1 MKFFEIVLN
10 SLSVPILILLM
21 GIICLF
27 ILLLLY
33 FVNKRQIAEIIDSSL
48 ENWDSGENKISLEKS
63 DCVLLF
69 FGTWLEKLSIK
80 YGVNLPVLTGLD
92 DLWIKQI
99 NRKKTKKSVLKVL
112 KYSPDKGL
120 FTILKAALEKEK
132 LQTILMEWINK
143 SGEFLVLRKIALSG
157 NGEAFDG
164 KAALKLFSNDI
175 SELNEMLGDYEWKTR
190 FFATNILIHDTADS
204 SLKAVWAGF
213 NDPSV
218 FVRIVPV
225 QLLQTDNRKKLY
237 SKLEYLLLN
246 DPSFDVRK
254 AAKDRISTDFQ
265 DLYKIIPTKLTITQK
280 LHLIELMDPYSKQ
293 DENLA
298 LELLKSG
305 NKELELY
312 ASRFLLKTGTLQR
325 LLFSADTGYLK
336 AFEDIYSA
344 LQIAVRVNIT
354 SFIELSENNISTG
367 ALLISSRILIKNG
380 DRNIINNLL
389 QKSLEITKG
398 KENIQPYKELYEN
411 SILCACRRGTDE
423 ALELLNNELLRRR
436 YDRSFQ
442 EWILPIL
449 PDNRENI
456 FAPTLISFLKDEKY
470 NTYLELEKSL
480 CRFPA
485 ESILTEI
492 IDILK
497 SNNKWSKSIKI
508 NSLKVLGALKLPHCT
523 QYILENLYLLS
534 IEEANQYSVLLSK
547 NDNSAFRDKVKNILS
562 FGDAISMSHLI
573 AALPDAERKTF
584 LPEIK
589 KSLSDS
595 NPEVRIAAM
604 WSLSDYNNGELLAL
618 CFNLLRD
625 PVELVR
631 EEVGRVLGTLG
642 SAESIRELKQT
653 LFDKNESNAVKI
665 AVLKGLAISS
675 SSEVLDILLLKLEEN
690 IELQDDIVISIS
702 RKNNPDDIKKIL
714 AFMEKTTS
722 PIRTYLVRAIR
733 LMGEKAE
740 LFIEELL
747 FKGNKV
753 LHKHAVAILEE
764 NGIVDL
770 RIRQLA
776 HRDPEI
782 RLKAA
787 EFLAKAGTKKA
798 FRGIILSAKDP
809 DTRIR
814 VQLVKALDQ
823 MTTAEGLPVLEE
835 LKDDP
840 EKRVRKYTL
849 WALERYEAKNL
860 I

>member
-1 MKFFEIVLN
+1 VKIFEIVINNLTT
-10 SLSVPILILLM
+10 SILVILA
-21 GIICLF
+21 GIICLL

-33 FVNKRQIAEIIDSSL
+33 FVNKRQITQIIARHL
-48 ENWDSGENKISLEKS
+48 ENWDSYKNNISIEKS
-63 DCVLLF
+63 DYILLLF
-69 FGTWLEKLSIK
+69 GSYLEKLSIK

-92 DLWIKQI
+92 DLWIKQV

-120 FTILKAALEKEK
+120 FTIFKAALEKEK
-132 LQTILMEWINK
+132 LQTVLLEWINK
-143 SGEFLVLRKIALSG
+143 SGEFLILRKIALSG

-164 KAALKLFSNDI
+164 KTALKLFSNDI
-175 SELNEMLGDYEWKTR
+175 SELNEMLGDYEWKAR
-190 FFATNILIHDTADS
+190 FFAINIIIHDTSVS
-204 SLKAVWAGF
+204 SLSAVWDGF
-213 NDPSV
+213 NDSSV

-254 AAKDRISTDFQ
+254 AAKERIFTDLQ
-265 DLYKIIPTKLTITQK
+265 DLYKIIPSKLAITQK

-298 LELLKSG
+298 MEFLKSG

-312 ASRFLLKTGTLQR
+312 ASRFLLKTGSLKK
-325 LLFSADTGYLK
+325 LLNSADIGYLK
-336 AFEDIYSA
+336 GFEDIYSA
-344 LQIAVRVNIT
+344 LQVVVGVNIT
-354 SFIELSENNISTG
+354 SFIELSENNISIG
-367 ALLISSRILIKNG
+367 ALIISSRILLKNG
-380 DRNIINNLL
+380 NRNIIINLL

-398 KENIQPYKELYEN
+398 RENIQPYRELYEN
-411 SILCACRRGTDE
+411 SILCSCKRGTDK

-442 EWILPIL
+442 EWVLPKL
-449 PDNRENI
+449 PVNRDNI
-456 FAPTLISFLKDEKY
+456 FTSTLISFLKDEKY
-470 NTYLELEKSL
+470 NAYLELEKAL

-485 ESILTEI
+485 ASILTEI

-497 SNNKWSKSIKI
+497 SNKKWSKSIKI

-534 IEEANQYSVLLSK
+534 IEEAKQYSILLSK

-573 AALPDAERKTF
+573 AALPDVERETF

-604 WSLSDYNNGELLAL
+604 WSLSDYNKGELLAL

-631 EEVGRVLGTLG
+631 EEVGRVLGILG
-642 SAESIRELKQT
+642 STESIKELKQT
-653 LFDKNESNAVKI
+653 LFDKNETKAVKT
-665 AVLKGLAISS
+665 AVLKGLAISLS
-675 SSEVLDILLLKLEEN
+675 PEVLDILLLKLEEN
-690 IELQDDIVISIS
+690 IELQDEIIISIS
-702 RKNNPDDIKKIL
+702 RKDNPDGIKKIL
-714 AFMEKTTS
+714 YFMGKTTS
-722 PIRTYLVRAIR
+722 PIRAYLVRAIR
-733 LMGEKAE
+733 IMGEKAE

-747 FKGNKV
+747 FKGNKA
-753 LHKHAVAILEE
+753 LHKHAVAILEG

-787 EFLAKAGTKKA
+787 EFLSKVGTKKA

-809 DTRIR
+809 DNRIR

-823 MTTAEGLPVLEE
+823 MNNAEGLPVLEE
-835 LKDDP
+835 LKNDP

-860 I
+860 V